1 MEEII
6 KEIIRK
12 NFYDVVK
19 FEVILKG
26 GQNFV
31 IIFFYG
37 SVRGDK

>member
-19 FEVILKG
+19 FEVILKR
-26 GQNFV
+26 GQYFV